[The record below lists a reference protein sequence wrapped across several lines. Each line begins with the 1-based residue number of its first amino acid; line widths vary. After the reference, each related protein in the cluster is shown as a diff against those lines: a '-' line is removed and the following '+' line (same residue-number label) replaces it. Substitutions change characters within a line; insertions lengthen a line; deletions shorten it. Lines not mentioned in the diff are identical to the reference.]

1 MERWENEQNNSE
13 MMIYTTED
21 GLTKIETTFD
31 GDTVWLSIDQMA
43 ELFQRDKSTISRH
56 IKNIFTEGELE
67 REAVVANF
75 ATTAADGKTYQVDY
89 YNLDVIISVGY
100 RVKSQRGVQFRIWAT
115 GILKEYLR
123 KGFAL
128 DDERLKN
135 LGGGGYF
142 KELLERIRDIRASE
156 KVFYRQV
163 LEIYATSIDYDPKAE
178 ISIHFF
184 RKVQNKIH
192 YAIHGQPAAEV
203 IYTRADAEKEFMGLT
218 TFSGSQ
224 PTLKEAVV
232 AKNYLNEKELRAMG
246 QLVSGYLDFAER
258 QAERERAMTMQDWS
272 EHLDR
277 ILTMS
282 GEQLLIGNGSVSHKQ
297 AIDKATDEYRKYKAR
312 TLSEVEQDYLDSI
325 KLLEQKTDNKQG

>member
-1 MERWENEQNNSE
+1 MNNQEELYPNSN
-13 MMIYTTED
+13 MIIYTTED

-31 GDTVWLSIDQMA
+31 EDTVWLSIDQMA
-43 ELFQRDKSTISRH
+43 ELFQRDRSVIGKH
-56 IKNIFTEGELE
+56 IRNIFKEGELE
-67 REAVVANF
+67 KDSVWAKF
-75 ATTAADGKTYQVDY
+75 AYTASDGKVYNVDY

-100 RVKSQRGVQFRIWAT
+100 RVKSKRGTQFRIWAT
-115 GILKEYLR
+115 NILKEYMK
-123 KGFAL
+123 KGFAM

-178 ISIHFF
+178 ISIQFF
-184 RKVQNKIH
+184 KKVQNKIH
-192 YAIHGQPAAEV
+192 YAIHGQTAAEV
-203 IYTRADAEKEFMGLT
+203 IYNRADAEKEFMGLT
-218 TFSGSQ
+218 TFAGNH
-224 PTLKEAVV
+224 PTLKEATV
-232 AKNYLNEKELRAMG
+232 AKNYLNEKELRSMG

-258 QAERERAMTMQDWS
+258 QAEREQAMTMQDWA

-282 GEQLLIGNGSVSHKQ
+282 GEQLLQGNGSISHKQ
-297 AIDKATDEYRKYKAR
+297 AVDKATDEYRKYKAK
-312 TLSEVEQDYLDSI
+312 TLSDVENDYFDSI
-325 KLLEQKTDNKQG
+325 RMLEQKTEK

>member
-1 MERWENEQNNSE
+1 MNNYDDMNQKSN
-13 MMIYTTED
+13 MIIYTTED

-31 GDTVWLSIDQMA
+31 EDTVWLSIDQMA

-56 IKNIFTEGELE
+56 IKNVFSEGELQ
-67 REAVVANF
+67 RESVVANF

-100 RVKSQRGVQFRIWAT
+100 RVKSKRGTQFRIWAT
-115 GILKEYLR
+115 NILKEYMK

-178 ISIHFF
+178 ISIRFF
-184 RKVQNKIH
+184 KKVQNKIH
-192 YAIHGQPAAEV
+192 YAIHGQTAAEV

-218 TFSGSQ
+218 TFKGEL
-224 PTLKEAVV
+224 PTLKEAQI
-232 AKNYLNEKELRAMG
+232 AKNYLTEKELQG
-246 QLVSGYLDFAER
+246 LNQLVSGYLDFAER
-258 QAERERAMTMQDWS
+258 QAQREVPMTMADWIKHIDAILSATGEAVLQDKG
-272 EHLDR
+272 H
-277 ILTMS
+277 I
-282 GEQLLIGNGSVSHKQ
+282 SHQQMQ
-297 AIDKATDEYRKYKAR
+297 AKV
-312 TLSEVEQDYLDSI
+312 LSEYQKYQNQTISPVERDYLREIRVLDTYV
-325 KLLEQKTDNKQG
+325 KKGGK

>member
-1 MERWENEQNNSE
+1 MNNQEKIKQKSNII
-13 MMIYTTED
+13 IYTTED

-31 GDTVWLSIDQMA
+31 EDTVWLSIDQMA

-56 IKNIFTEGELE
+56 IKNVFSEGELVKE
-67 REAVVANF
+67 SVVANF

-100 RVKSQRGVQFRIWAT
+100 RVKSKRGTQFRIWAIN
-115 GILKEYLR
+115 ILKEYMR

-178 ISIHFF
+178 ISILFF
-184 RKVQNKIH
+184 KKVQNKIH
-192 YAIHGQPAAEV
+192 YAIHGQTAAEV

-218 TFSGSQ
+218 TFMGNQ
-224 PTLKEAVV
+224 PTLKEAIV
-232 AKNYLNEKELRAMG
+232 AKNYLSEKELRAMG

-258 QAERERAMTMQDWS
+258 QAEREQVMTMKDWAKY
-272 EHLDR
+272 LDR

-282 GEQLLIGNGSVSHKQ
+282 GEQLLQGNGSISHKQ
-297 AIDKATDEYRKYKAR
+297 AVDKAVDEYKKYKAR
-312 TLSEVEQDYLDSI
+312 TISDVEEDYLNSI
-325 KLLEQKTDNKQG
+325 KMLEKKTDKK

>member
-1 MERWENEQNNSE
+1 MIGMNIEDRKSNII
-13 MMIYTTED
+13 IYTTED

-31 GDTVWLSIDQMA
+31 EDTVWLSIDQMA

-56 IKNIFTEGELE
+56 IKNIYLEEELVKSSTVAYFTTVQIEGNRQVA
-67 REAVVANF
+67 REIC
-75 ATTAADGKTYQVDY
+75 Y

-100 RVKSQRGVQFRIWAT
+100 RVKSKRGTQFRIWAT
-115 GILKEYLR
+115 NILKEYMR

-128 DDERLKN
+128 DDDRLKN

-178 ISIHFF
+178 ISIEFF
-184 RKVQNKIH
+184 KKVQNKIH
-192 YAIHGQPAAEV
+192 YAIHGQTAAEV
-203 IYTRADAEKEFMGLT
+203 IYTRADAEKDFMGLT
-218 TFSGSQ
+218 TFSGNQ
-224 PTLKEAVV
+224 PTLKEAVI

-258 QAERERAMTMQDWS
+258 QAEREQIMTMKDWA

-282 GEQLLIGNGSVSHKQ
+282 GEQLLQDNGSISHKQ
-297 AIDKATDEYRKYKAR
+297 AVDKATDEYRKYKAR
-312 TLSEVEQDYLDSI
+312 TISDVEADYLNSI
-325 KLLEQKTDNKQG
+325 RLLEHKTG

>member
-1 MERWENEQNNSE
+1 MERRENEQNNSE
-13 MMIYTTED
+13 MMIFTTED

-56 IKNIFTEGELE
+56 IKNIFTEGELK
-67 REAVVANF
+67 REAVAANF

-115 GILKEYLR
+115 GILKEYMR

-128 DDERLKN
+128 DYERLKS

-163 LEIYATSIDYDPKAE
+163 LEIYATSIDYDPSAE
-178 ISIHFF
+178 ISIQFF

-192 YAIHGQPAAEV
+192 YAIHGQTAAEV

-218 TFSGSQ
+218 TFAGSQ

-232 AKNYLNEKELRAMG
+232 AKKYL
-246 QLVSGYLDFAER
+246 
-258 QAERERAMTMQDWS
+258 
-272 EHLDR
+272 
-277 ILTMS
+277 I
-282 GEQLLIGNGSVSHKQ
+282 
-297 AIDKATDEYRKYKAR
+297 
-312 TLSEVEQDYLDSI
+312 SEVELFPRE
-325 KLLEQKTDNKQG
+325 EQKTQKRFVKAIAYKFPIEQKVLTQFDECGASVETVVLLSKDML

>member
-1 MERWENEQNNSE
+1 MNNYDDMNQKSN
-13 MMIYTTED
+13 MIIYTTED

-31 GDTVWLSIDQMA
+31 EDTVWLSIDQMA

-56 IKNIFTEGELE
+56 IKNVFSEGELQ
-67 REAVVANF
+67 RESVVANF

-100 RVKSQRGVQFRIWAT
+100 RVKSKRGTQFRIWAT
-115 GILKEYLR
+115 NILKEYMK

-178 ISIHFF
+178 ISIRFF
-184 RKVQNKIH
+184 KKVQNKIH
-192 YAIHGQPAAEV
+192 YAIHGQTAAEV

-218 TFSGSQ
+218 TFAGNQ
-224 PTLKEAVV
+224 PTLKEAIV

-258 QAERERAMTMQDWS
+258 QAEREQAMTMQDWA

-282 GEQLLIGNGSVSHKQ
+282 GEQLLIGNGSITHKQ
-297 AIDKATDEYRKYKAR
+297 AVDQATGEYRKDKTR
-312 TLSEVEQDYLDSI
+312 TLSDVDTDYLNSI
-325 KLLEQKTDNKQG
+325 KMLEQKTDGKK